1 MTEANSDWLGA
12 NALEF
17 CFFMTTNL
25 RETNQE
31 KGAIVIKEVTTK
43 CQLRKFVQFGLDLYK
58 GNPYYCPPLYFDE
71 INTFNPKHNP
81 ALEVC
86 EHIIFM
92 AYRDDNIVGR
102 IVGIINHRANE
113 AWKVKK
119 CRFGWFDFI
128 DDYEV
133 FKSLL
138 DTVAEWGRSKGMHE
152 LNGPVGFTD
161 FDKEGLLIEG
171 FDQNVTL
178 ANLYNHPYYLSH
190 YERYGMLKEADWI
203 ELQIQ
208 APREAPE
215 RVKRIARL
223 VEERFGLK
231 IAKVKSVRELKKRFG
246 YTYFDVFDEAY
257 QKLYNYQPMT
267 DRQKRYY
274 SDMFFPLLNFDF
286 VSIVVDENDDIVG
299 VGVGM
304 PSISAAL
311 RKCGGKL
318 FPFGWYH
325 LLKALKAKKIAD
337 FELLLI
343 AVRPDYQDKG
353 VNALIIDDMAPYFAE
368 YEIMRVETNSILE
381 DNHKSLGNF
390 LMFPHIQHKRRR
402 AFVKSL

>member
-1 MTEANSDWLGA
+1 MTA
-12 NALEF
+12 
-17 CFFMTTNL
+17 TNHCK
-25 RETNQE
+25 E
-31 KGAIVIKEVTTK
+31 KIPTENKGVIVVKEVTSK
-43 CQLRKFVQFGLDLYK
+43 CQLRKFVQFGNDIYK
-58 GNPYYCPPLYFDE
+58 GNPYYCPPMFFDE
-71 INTFNPKHNP
+71 MNIFNPKMNP

-86 EHIIFM
+86 EYVAYM
-92 AYRDDNIVGR
+92 AYRNDEIVGR

-113 AWKVKK
+113 AWNVKK

-133 FKSLL
+133 FKTLL
-138 DTVAEWGRSKGMHE
+138 DKVAEWGRSKGMHE

-161 FDKEGLLIEG
+161 FDKAGLLIEG

-178 ANLYNHPYYLSH
+178 ANLYNHPYYVSH

-215 RVKRIARL
+215 RVKRIAKL
-223 VEERFGLK
+223 VSERFNLK
-231 IAKVKSVRELKKRFG
+231 VAKVRSVRELKKRFG

-257 QKLYNYQPMT
+257 QKLYNFQPLT

-274 SDMFFPLLNFDF
+274 SDMFFPFLNFDF
-286 VSIVVDENDDIVG
+286 VSIVVDENDRIVG

-318 FPFGWYH
+318 FPFGWIH
-325 LLKALKAKKIAD
+325 LIKALKAKKIAD

-343 AVRPDYQDKG
+343 AVRPEYQDMG
-353 VNALIIDDMAPYFAE
+353 VNALIIDDMAPYFAQ
-368 YEIMRVETNSILE
+368 YEVVRVETNSILE

-402 AFVKSL
+402 AFIKPL

>member
-1 MTEANSDWLGA
+1 
-12 NALEF
+12 
-17 CFFMTTNL
+17 MTT
-25 RETNQE
+25 TNPTNAQQANKE
-31 KGAIVIKEVTTK
+31 SNIVIKEVTSK
-43 CQLRKFVQFGLDLYK
+43 CQLRKFVQFGIDLYK
-58 GNPYYCPPLYFDE
+58 GNPCYCPPLFFDE
-71 INTFNPKHNP
+71 INTFDPKKNP

-86 EHIIFM
+86 EHIIYM
-92 AYRDDNIVGR
+92 AYRNGEIVGR

-113 AWKVKK
+113 AWSVKK
-119 CRFGWFDFI
+119 CRFGWFDFV

-133 FKSLL
+133 FKALL
-138 DTVAEWGRSKGMHE
+138 DTVAEWGRIKGMDE

-171 FDQNVTL
+171 FDQNATF
-178 ANLYNHPYYLSH
+178 ANLYTHPYYIPH

-208 APREAPE
+208 SPRKAPE
-215 RVKRIARL
+215 RVTRIAKL
-223 VEERFGLK
+223 VSERFNLK
-231 IAKVKSVRELKKRFG
+231 VAKVKNTRELKKRFG

-286 VSIVVDENDDIVG
+286 VTIVVNESDEIVA

-325 LLKALKAKKIAD
+325 LLKALKAKKISD

-353 VNALIIDDMAPYFAE
+353 VNAMIVDEMTPYFAD

-381 DNHKSLGNF
+381 DNRKSLANF
-390 LMFPHIQHKRRR
+390 LMFDHIQHKRRR
-402 AFVKSL
+402 AFVKPL